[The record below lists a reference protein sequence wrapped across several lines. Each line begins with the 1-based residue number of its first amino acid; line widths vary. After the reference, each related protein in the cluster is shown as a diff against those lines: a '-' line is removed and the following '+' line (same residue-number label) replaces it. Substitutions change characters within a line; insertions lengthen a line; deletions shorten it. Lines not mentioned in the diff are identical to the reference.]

1 MLAAAPVNAVSLE
14 TFDKVKLQVAE
25 IEKNLATLSDLAK
38 TTAAGLK
45 STTGITND
53 LQLITG
59 SLSTPMAMARP
70 AAECY
75 R

>member
-38 TTAAGLK
+38 TTAA
-45 STTGITND
+45 
-53 LQLITG
+53 
-59 SLSTPMAMARP
+59 
-70 AAECY
+70 
-75 R
+75 